1 MAPAKEEEITE
12 EFMNLVKEICDEN
25 DAALKE
31 LVNK

>member
-1 MAPAKEEEITE
+1 MDQAKEKITE
-12 EFMNLVKEICDEN
+12 EFMNLVQEICDEN

>member
-1 MAPAKEEEITE
+1 MSQSKEEAITE
-12 EFMNLVKEICDEN
+12 EFIKLVQEICDEN

>member
-1 MAPAKEEEITE
+1 MDQAKEKEITE
-12 EFMNLVKEICDEN
+12 AFMELVKEICDEN